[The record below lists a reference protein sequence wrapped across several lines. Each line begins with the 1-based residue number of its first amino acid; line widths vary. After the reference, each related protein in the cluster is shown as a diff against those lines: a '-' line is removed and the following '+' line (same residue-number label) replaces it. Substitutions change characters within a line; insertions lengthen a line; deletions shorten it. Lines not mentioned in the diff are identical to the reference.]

1 MTDTSQGAFPSVFTV
16 KAGDNLPDGSTAQGN
31 HAFINT
37 GMSLRDWFAGQAL
50 SGIITTCAGD
60 HRGNGETVVQMFS
73 RTAYEL
79 ADAMLEARK

>member
-1 MTDTSQGAFPSVFTV
+1 MTDNSQGAFPSVFTV

-50 SGIITTCAGD
+50 A
-60 HRGNGETVVQMFS
+60 
-73 RTAYEL
+73 TAYANDITSETKTAEYAYKV